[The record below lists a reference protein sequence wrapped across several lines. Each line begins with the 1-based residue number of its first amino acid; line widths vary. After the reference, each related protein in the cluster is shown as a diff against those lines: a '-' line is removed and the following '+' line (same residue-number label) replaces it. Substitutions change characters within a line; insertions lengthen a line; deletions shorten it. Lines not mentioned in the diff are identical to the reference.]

1 MSNIMGLV
9 ENKNTSEFYPTPER
23 LIDRMLNGVDWRSV
37 DSVLEPS
44 AGKGDILKAIAVKS
58 GIRYGGK
65 SEIDVDAIEI
75 DPNLR
80 EIIKFNFST
89 DRERVLSSR
98 LNELEKKKWN
108 EGLSLSEK
116 DEKANLEIEK
126 YGFFGNGV
134 HIVCDDFLKFNT
146 YKRYNLIIMNP
157 PFSEGDKHLLKAIDI
172 QKNGGDIICL
182 LNAETIKNPCT
193 NRRAALVDILDE
205 YNASIEYVEN
215 TFASAE
221 RSTDVE
227 VAIVK
232 IHIPRKEVDDSI
244 FERMKKAEKVEEFQT
259 ENTGLALNDY
269 IKAAIA
275 MYNAE
280 VRTGVELI
288 RQLDA
293 FQPYNKI
300 SFTSQYKKPI
310 LNFKD
315 SDGNDV
321 NLNSFL
327 KAVRYKYWEALL
339 SNPKFVGK
347 LTTSLQQE
355 FYEKLRSLQNYDFTE
370 FNIMTLSAEM
380 NSQIKRGVE
389 AEIDAL
395 FEQLTVAHSCYE
407 FQKNIHYYNGWKTNK
422 AYKIGKK
429 VILPCYGLFD
439 RWDGRPSAYDAQSKV
454 QDIERVLNFLDGN
467 MTKEIDC
474 WQTIEQ
480 SFKSGITSNIE
491 LKFFK
496 VTFYKKGTM
505 HITFTNEKLIERF
518 NIYAAQRRGWLP
530 PSYGKK
536 KYKDMNDAEK
546 SVIDE
551 FQGEAAY
558 NDVVAESGYYLA
570 PVTEG
575 NLLTTSAA

>member
-1 MSNIMGLV
+1 MSNIMDLV

-23 LIDRMLNGVDWRSV
+23 LIDRMLDGVDWRCVGSI
-37 DSVLEPS
+37 LEPS
-44 AGKGDILKAIAVKS
+44 AGKGDILKAIAIKS

-65 SEIDVDAIEI
+65 STIDADAIEV

-80 EIIKFNFST
+80 EIIKYNFSK
-89 DRERVLSSR
+89 DRERITTSR
-98 LNELEKKKWN
+98 LNELERKKWN

-126 YGFFGNGV
+126 YEYFDSGV
-134 HIVCDDFLKFNT
+134 HIVCDDFLKFHT
-146 YKRYNLIIMNP
+146 YKSYNLIVMNP

-193 NRRAALVDILDE
+193 NRRAALVDILED
-205 YNASIEYVEN
+205 YNASIEYVRDA
-215 TFASAE
+215 FASAE
-221 RSTDVE
+221 RSTNVE

-232 IHIPRKEVDDSI
+232 IHIPRKEAEDSI
-244 FERMKKAEKVEEFQT
+244 FEKMKKAERVEEFQT
-259 ENTGLALNDY
+259 ENTELALNDY

-280 VRTGVELI
+280 VRTGIELI

-293 FQPYNKI
+293 FQPYNKN

-321 NLNSFL
+321 YINSFL

-339 SNPKFVGK
+339 SNPKFVGR

-355 FYEKLRSLQNYDFTE
+355 FFDKIRSLQDYDFTE
-370 FNIMTLSAEM
+370 YNIKTLSAEI

-389 AEIDAL
+389 DEIEAL

-429 VILPCYGLFD
+429 VILPCYGVYD
-439 RWDGRPSAYDAQSKV
+439 SWDGKPRAYDAQSKV

-467 MTKEIDC
+467 MTREIDC

-480 SFKSGITSNIE
+480 SFKNGVTSNIE

-536 KYKDMNDAEK
+536 KYKDMSGEEQDA
-546 SVIDE
+546 INA
-551 FQGEAAY
+551 FQGEEAY
-558 NDVVAESGYYLA
+558 NKVLSDNEYYLA
-570 PVTEG
+570 PVTKE
-575 NLLTTSAA
+575 NLLTTAA